1 MAASMIADAGS
12 FLNFEQLAEGLGLS
26 SYGLSVLKIIGVD
39 IVLAGDNAVV
49 IALACRTLPPRQR
62 VVGIILGAAAAVI
75 MRIGFTLAVGSLLG
89 VPILAMAGGLILFW
103 IAVKLLL
110 AEEASED
117 SARSGETL
125 WDAVKTIA
133 IADAVMSLDNV
144 LAIAGAAKGDWSL
157 IVMGL
162 LISIPLVVGGS
173 TLIMALLSR
182 FPMLIWGGAALLGWI
197 AGELIVGEKVLQPYV
212 TTITDNLGINFHTFE
227 FWCATVGA
235 SFVIAVGLLVMR
247 ARSGAHHGG
256 PD

>member
-1 MAASMIADAGS
+1 MIADAGY
-12 FLNFEQLAEGLGLS
+12 FFINFEQVAESLGFS

-62 VVGIILGAAAAVI
+62 VVGIILGTAAAVI
-75 MRIGFTLAVGSLLG
+75 MRIGFTLVVGSLLG

-110 AEEASED
+110 AEEASEE
-117 SARSGETL
+117 SVRSGETL

-133 IADAVMSLDNV
+133 IADVVMSLDNI

-157 IVMGL
+157 IVIGL

-182 FPMLIWGGAALLGWI
+182 FPMLVWGGAALLGWI
-197 AGELIVGEKVLQPYV
+197 AGELIAGEKVLQPYV
-212 TTITDNLGINFHTFE
+212 TTITDKLGIDFHTFE
-227 FWCATVGA
+227 LWCATVGA

-247 ARSGAHHGG
+247 ARGDARSGG

>member
-1 MAASMIADAGS
+1 MIADAGS
-12 FLNFEQLAEGLGLS
+12 FLSFEQIAENLGFS

-62 VVGIILGAAAAVI
+62 AVGIVLGTAAAVI
-75 MRIGFTLAVGSLLG
+75 MRILFTLVVGTLLG

-103 IAVKLLL
+103 IALKLLL
-110 AEEASED
+110 AEEASEE
-117 SARSGETL
+117 SIRSGETL

-157 IVMGL
+157 IVIGL
-162 LISIPLVVGGS
+162 LISIPIVVGGS

-182 FPMLIWGGAALLGWI
+182 FPLLVWGGAALLGWI
-197 AGELIVGEKVLQPYV
+197 AGELIAGEKVLQPYV
-212 TTITDNLGINFHTFE
+212 TAMTDRLGIGFHTFE
-227 FWCATVGA
+227 LWCGA
-235 SFVIAVGLLVMR
+235 IGTLFVIAVGVLVTR
-247 ARSGAHHGG
+247 IRGDVRSSGS
-256 PD
+256 D

>member
-1 MAASMIADAGS
+1 MIAEAGS
-12 FLNFEQLAEGLGLS
+12 FLNFEQLAESLGLS
-26 SYGLSVLKIIGVD
+26 SYGLSVLKIVGVD

-62 VVGIILGAAAAVI
+62 VVGIILGTAAAVI
-75 MRIGFTLAVGSLLG
+75 MRILFTLAVGSLLG

-110 AEEASED
+110 AEEAGED
-117 SARSGETL
+117 SVRSGETL

-157 IVMGL
+157 IVIGL

-182 FPMLIWGGAALLGWI
+182 FPTLVWGGAALLGWI
-197 AGELIVGEKVLQPYV
+197 AGELIAGEKVLQPYV
-212 TTITDNLGINFHTFE
+212 TAISQNLNIGFHTFQL
-227 FWCATVGA
+227 WCAAAGA
-235 SFVIAVGLLVMR
+235 LFVIAMGSLVMR
-247 ARSGAHHGG
+247 TRSDASSGG